1 MALYGVYGRHTT
13 EACPW
18 NNVATAKRLNALAQG
33 ELEAAAKKHK
43 IDEVLGQFHSALEHT
58 FLWVVKAEDPRLN

>member
-1 MALYGVYGRHTT
+1 MALYGVYGHHTT

-43 IDEVLGQFHSALEHT
+43 IDEILGQFHSALEHT